1 MSIHLAVNATTLRI
15 QSGDG
20 LTLGEIIESLPT
32 DPGSAFV
39 LLLVLGFVVIIGY
52 YGLRSGEPGPGAEPG
67 EDQEGPDEGRSG

>member
-1 MSIHLAVNATTLRI
+1 MSIQIAVNTTILRI

-20 LTLGEIIESLPT
+20 LTLGEIIQSLPT

-52 YGLRSGEPGPGAEPG
+52 FGLRSGEPGSGAESG
-67 EDQEGPDEGRSG
+67 EDQEGSE